1 MKSLVAI
8 LGPTAVGKSKLAMD
22 LAQQLDGEI
31 ISADSRQV
39 YRFLDI
45 GTAKPTP
52 EERSLV
58 PHHLIDIVDPDEDFN
73 LATYQGLAHA
83 AINDVQRRGKLPFLV
98 GGSGLYV
105 RAVLEGWSIPQV
117 PPNAQI
123 RQKLEARAEAG
134 GGDTL
139 FQELRRLDPEAAGE
153 IDPRNLRRVIRAL
166 EVCRSTGKRFSEL
179 RKKASPDFDTLIIGL
194 TVERAELYRRIDSRV
209 DRMIEQGLV
218 EEVSDLIGR
227 GYSPDLPSMS
237 SVGYQEIGRFLSGE
251 TDLATAV
258 QRVKYETH
266 RFARHQYAWFRLRD
280 ERIHWFESNE
290 ETGNQ
295 ALELIF
301 RWLDRCN
308 YVM

>member
-1 MKSLVAI
+1 MKSLLAI
-8 LGPTAVGKSKLAMD
+8 VGPTAAGKSELALWLGREFD
-22 LAQQLDGEI
+22 AEI
-31 ISADSRQV
+31 VSGDSRQV
-39 YRFLDI
+39 YRYLDI

-73 LATYQGLAHA
+73 LATYQELAYA
-83 AINDVQRRGKLPFLV
+83 AIDDVQRRGKLPLLV

-117 PPNAQI
+117 APDTKI
-123 RQKLEARAEAG
+123 RQELEARD
-134 GGDTL
+134 GDTL
-139 FQELRRLDPEAAGE
+139 FKELTELDPEAAGE

-179 RKKASPDFDTLIIGL
+179 RKRTPPDFDTLIIGL

-218 EEVSDLIGR
+218 EEVSGLIGR

-266 RFARHQYAWFRLRD
+266 RLARHQYAWFRLND

-295 ALELIF
+295 ALELVA
-301 RWLDRCN
+301 RT
-308 YVM
+308 VMF

>member
-123 RQKLEARAEAG
+123 RQELEARAEAG

-166 EVCRSTGKRFSEL
+166 EVCRSTGRRFSEL

-295 ALELIF
+295 ALELVA
-301 RWLDRCN
+301 RT
-308 YVM
+308 VMF

>member
-1 MKSLVAI
+1 MKSLLAI
-8 LGPTAVGKSKLAMD
+8 VGPTAAGKSELALWLGREFD
-22 LAQQLDGEI
+22 AEI
-31 ISADSRQV
+31 VSADSRQV
-39 YRFLDI
+39 YRYLDI

-52 EERSLV
+52 EERGLV
-58 PHHLIDIVDPDEDFN
+58 PHHLIDIVDPDEGFT
-73 LATYQGLAHA
+73 LATYKDLAYA
-83 AINDVQRRGKLPFLV
+83 TIDAIQRRGKLPLLV

-117 PPNAQI
+117 PPDPQI
-123 RQKLEARAEAG
+123 RQELEARAEAG
-134 GGDTL
+134 AGQTI

-166 EVCRSTGKRFSEL
+166 EVCHSTGRRFSEL
-179 RKKASPDFDTLIIGL
+179 RKRTPPDFDTLIIGL
-194 TVERAELYRRIDSRV
+194 TVERAGLYRRIDSRV
-209 DRMIEQGLV
+209 DRMIEQGFV
-218 EEVSDLIGR
+218 EEVSGLIGR

-266 RFARHQYAWFRLRD
+266 RLARHQYAWFRLND

>member
-1 MKSLVAI
+1 MAI
-8 LGPTAVGKSKLAMD
+8 LGPTAVGKSKLAVD

-123 RQKLEARAEAG
+123 RQELEARAEAG

-166 EVCRSTGKRFSEL
+166 EVCRSTGRRFSEL
-179 RKKASPDFDTLIIGL
+179 RKKASPDFDALIIGL
-194 TVERAELYRRIDSRV
+194 TMERAELYRRIDSRV

-266 RFARHQYAWFRLRD
+266 RFARHQYAWFRLND

>member
-123 RQKLEARAEAG
+123 RQELEARAEAG

-266 RFARHQYAWFRLRD
+266 RFARHQYAWFRLND